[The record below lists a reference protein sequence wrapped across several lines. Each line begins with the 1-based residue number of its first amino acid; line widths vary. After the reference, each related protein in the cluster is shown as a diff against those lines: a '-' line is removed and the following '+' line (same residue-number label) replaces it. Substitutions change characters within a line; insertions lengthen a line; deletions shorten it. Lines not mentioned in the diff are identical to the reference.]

1 MSNRPSHVRSLLYSS
16 SRGDV
21 LSQPHLL
28 WLSPLGYIQGVRNM
42 HLPYTIAVIGAGA
55 MGSAVGRRLYS
66 HGATV
71 LTFVDGRS
79 ENTRQRAQSAGM
91 TASSLPDI
99 AAADLILSIVPPAE
113 ALAVARLLAPVL
125 RETASKAAFID
136 FNAINPDTMKSVQSV
151 ISAANCDVI
160 DGSVI
165 GGPPKP
171 DSGGPSLYV
180 SGSRAYRAEIL
191 SGLGLKL
198 KRIDGDVGA
207 ASALKMVYAGLNKG
221 LIGLGA
227 TMLLGASR
235 SGSAESLIREME
247 ESVPDLLNRFEKSV
261 PDMYPKAYRW
271 VAEMKEIAEFLG
283 PDDPGHALFTA
294 MSAVF
299 ERIAADE
306 RDEKTLSSTMNQV
319 LALIDRN

>member
-1 MSNRPSHVRSLLYSS
+1 
-16 SRGDV
+16 
-21 LSQPHLL
+21 
-28 WLSPLGYIQGVRNM
+28 M
-42 HLPYTIAVIGAGA
+42 HLPYTIAVFGAGA
-55 MGSAVGRRLYS
+55 MGSAVGHRLYS

-79 ENTRQRAQSAGM
+79 EQTRRRAQSAGM
-91 TASSLPDI
+91 IASSLQDI

-113 ALAVARLLAPVL
+113 ALSVASLIAPAL
-125 RETASKAAFID
+125 KETASKAAFID
-136 FNAINPDTMKSVQSV
+136 FNAINPETMKSVQSV
-151 ISAANCDVI
+151 FTSVNRDVI

-165 GGPPKP
+165 GGPPRA
-171 DSGGPSLYV
+171 DSGGPSFYV
-180 SGSRAYRAEIL
+180 SGSKAYRAEIL
-191 SGLGLKL
+191 SGLGLNL
-198 KRIDGDVGA
+198 KRIDGEVGA

-227 TMLLGASR
+227 TMLLAASK
-235 SGSAESLIREME
+235 SGSAESLILEMG

-294 MSAVF
+294 MAAVF
-299 ERIAADE
+299 ERIAVDE
-306 RDEKTLSSTMNQV
+306 SDGKTLSSTMNQV